1 MKRLLQQ
8 KKVVST
14 KDIAVAAREIE
25 IATLRGMSSSEVYS
39 YDFLESTPLFIGD
52 ITTKPDKA
60 ELVTHLEKYL
70 DQADYQF
77 TKN

>member
-39 YDFLESTPLFIGD
+39 YDLLESTPLFISD

-77 TKN
+77 TRN